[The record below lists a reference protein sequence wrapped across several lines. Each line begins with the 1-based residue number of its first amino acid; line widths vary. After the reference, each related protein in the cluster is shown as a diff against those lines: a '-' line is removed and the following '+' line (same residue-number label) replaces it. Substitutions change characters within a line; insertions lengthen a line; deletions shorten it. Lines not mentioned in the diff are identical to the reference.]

1 MQVVLSP
8 LQDVLGR
15 KRSYSSADAPED
27 CLAGAAP
34 KRRYVEARRQLH
46 SFESW
51 VAHLRTRYP
60 AMSDKVRAPS
70 VSAP

>member
-8 LQDVLGR
+8 VQDVLSR
-15 KRSYSSADAPED
+15 KRCFSDAPED
-27 CLAGAAP
+27 SLAGAAP

-60 AMSDKVRAPS
+60 AMSDKVRVPPGALP
-70 VSAP
+70 